1 MQPRCSALPLKRKTK
16 IISTF
21 ILLVIFTKLW
31 VGVYEH
37 DEFSHRIIFIKH
49 RPVWKTF
56 FYSPRGM
63 SDLKISEM
71 SAEKQFEQKLFDE
84 FVLKKL
90 EIE

>member
-1 MQPRCSALPLKRKTK
+1 MKRK
-16 IISTF
+16 IIIILVF
-21 ILLVIFTKLW
+21 ITLGFFSKFWI
-31 VGVYEH
+31 GIYEH
-37 DEFSHRIIFIKH
+37 DEFSNRVIFIKH

-71 SAEKQFEQKLFDE
+71 SVENQVEQKFFNE
-84 FVLKKL
+84 FVLKNR